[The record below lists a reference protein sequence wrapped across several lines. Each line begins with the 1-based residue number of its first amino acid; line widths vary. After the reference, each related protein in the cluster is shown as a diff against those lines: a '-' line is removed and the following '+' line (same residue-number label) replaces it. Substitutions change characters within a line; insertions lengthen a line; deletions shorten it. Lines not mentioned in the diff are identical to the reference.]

1 MLKQNMKEKNFQV
14 EELVKKNK
22 LLCYQLNQL
31 SKSSQ
36 EGMLRNQIEAVTKEK
51 DVLLNKIEELSMLMM
66 NEEGEK
72 LRLS

>member
-1 MLKQNMKEKNFQV
+1 MKEKNFQV

-51 DVLLNKIEELSMLMM
+51 AGLLNKIEQLSMLMM
-66 NEEGEK
+66 NEEEEK

>member
-51 DVLLNKIEELSMLMM
+51 DGLLNKIEQLSMLMM
-66 NEEGEK
+66 NEEEEK